1 MLRYLS
7 DRLEEQVRGAGLSYG
22 VGLNLHSTKGYI
34 GLDILS
40 ASHPV
45 EAFKIIQ
52 NILRNH
58 IENVKI
64 WDKNLVASARGS
76 IIYTLVANEETKENL
91 IEVNL
96 KAYLR
101 GNDINYNR
109 KLIYSVAEVKLEDL
123 KKAAKT
129 ILPQFL
135 SPNLTQ
141 TVVVCHPN
149 TIRKVKEEFMK
160 VGFNLTVFDSL
171 EDSYLAT

>member
-22 VGLNLHSTKGYI
+22 VKLSLHPTKGYI
-34 GLDILS
+34 GLQILR
-40 ASHPV
+40 ASHLV

-58 IENVKI
+58 IRNFKI
-64 WDKNLVASARGS
+64 WDESLVASARGS

-91 IEVNL
+91 IEVDL

-101 GNDINYNR
+101 GNDVNYNR
-109 KLIYSVAEVKLEDL
+109 KLIHSVAQVKLKDL
-123 KKAAKT
+123 KKVANM

-141 TVVVCHPN
+141 TVVVCHP
-149 TIRKVKEEFMK
+149 TTMRKVEEEFMK
-160 VGFNLTVFDSL
+160 AGISLTVFDSL
-171 EDSYLAT
+171 EDSYLAK